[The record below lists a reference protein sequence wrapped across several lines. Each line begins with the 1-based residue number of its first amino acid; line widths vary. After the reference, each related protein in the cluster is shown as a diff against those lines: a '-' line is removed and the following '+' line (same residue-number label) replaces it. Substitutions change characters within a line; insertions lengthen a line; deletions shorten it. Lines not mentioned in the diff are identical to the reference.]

1 MFLHS
6 TNRSLI
12 TSNSCLEDRHGKHP
26 LHLLLEL
33 KLVDEDDLVHAQA
46 QVPPVVHLVMV
57 TLVVVTLVVL
67 HTHHG
72 KVLPLQLTCFLKV
85 M

>member
-46 QVPPVVHLVMV
+46 QVPPVVHLVIRTHM
-57 TLVVVTLVVL
+57 TEQLVKTIN
-67 HTHHG
+67 G
-72 KVLPLQLTCFLKV
+72 DGGLQV
-85 M
+85 